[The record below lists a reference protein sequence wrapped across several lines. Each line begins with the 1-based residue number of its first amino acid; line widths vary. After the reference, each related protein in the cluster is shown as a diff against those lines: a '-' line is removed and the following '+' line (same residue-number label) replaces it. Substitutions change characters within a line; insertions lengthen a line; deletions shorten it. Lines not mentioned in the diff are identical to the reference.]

1 METFDAPTP
10 LVSVIVPVRNSGAR
24 VRRLLELLERQTLP
38 REAFEVIVVDDAS
51 TDDTAAAA
59 SSSAIAHP
67 VVLPGHG
74 GPYVARNAG
83 AAAARGG
90 VLAFTDVDCDPDPRW
105 LENGL
110 AALERTQADLAA
122 GRIDMPLAE
131 RPTAVALVD
140 YIRSFDQES
149 SASRGFAATANLFVR
164 RAAFDAVG
172 GFNAR
177 MLAGGDREFG
187 QRAVARGATIAYADD
202 AVVSHGP
209 RNRPRQLARK
219 AFRIGFGLAQ
229 QLRHAEATDRA
240 QPWTRPGYYVPHR
253 HLAGIDRLRHSGR
266 QVPAGRLATMHVA
279 SYLCFQL
286 PLVAG
291 NLSGTLA
298 ERASLRAA
306 RRVK

>member
-1 METFDAPTP
+1 METLDALTP
-10 LVSVIVPVRNSGAR
+10 QVSVIVPVRNSAAS
-24 VRRLLELLERQTLP
+24 VRRLLERLERQTLP
-38 REAFEVIVVDDAS
+38 RKSFEVIVVDDAS
-51 TDDTAAAA
+51 TDNTAGAAR
-59 SSSAIAHP
+59 SSAIGHAL
-67 VVLPGHG
+67 VLPEHG

-90 VLAFTDVDCDPDPRW
+90 VLAFTDVDCEPDPRW

-110 AALERTQADLAA
+110 AALDRTGADLAA
-122 GRIDMPLAE
+122 GRIDMPLGE

-149 SASRGFAATANLFVR
+149 SAARGFAATANLFVR
-164 RAAFDAVG
+164 RAAFDAAG
-172 GFNAR
+172 GFNAM

-187 QRAVARGATIAYADD
+187 QRAVVGGATIAYADD
-202 AVVSHGP
+202 AVVSHGA

-229 QLRHAEATDRA
+229 QLRHAEVTDRA

-253 HLAGIDRLRHSGR
+253 HLAGIDRLRTSGR
-266 QVPAGRLATMHVA
+266 RLTPRRLATMHVA

-291 NLSGTLA
+291 NLSGTVA